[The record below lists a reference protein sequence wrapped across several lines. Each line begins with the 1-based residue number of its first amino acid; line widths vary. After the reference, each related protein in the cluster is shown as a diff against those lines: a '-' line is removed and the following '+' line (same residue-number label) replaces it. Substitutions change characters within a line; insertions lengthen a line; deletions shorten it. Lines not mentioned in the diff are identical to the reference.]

1 NNTVWEA
8 EPCTLC
14 SCLGDIVSCQHK
26 QCHNP
31 ECDFQRGE
39 RLKIAPNRCCPECG
53 TSSGS
58 CLYEGEVV
66 GHNSQWRPE
75 PCTECYCRA
84 GTVHCSNTSC
94 PRTQCSSEEVL
105 QRIPGQCCPD
115 CIRPG
120 RSCTYRG
127 ITYRHSQEWNPLKC
141 AKCICNNGV
150 VRCFVVDCPPLICK
164 QGEVA
169 VVPEGKCCPECVGSS
184 CQVDAQVYPDGAS
197 WRLDT
202 CTYCQCQSGTVTCTQ
217 ERCADDLPCA
227 MGERNHKN
235 APCIVDGER
244 WFSGDLW
251 NVSACEFCMCRRGR
265 MECHSAQCDRIECS
279 SGESLIKRE
288 GRCCPECAGPSGLCY
303 FEDDIY
309 RDGQSWDV
317 DDCSICSCDQGV
329 IDCFISDCPPCPVGT
344 VAILD
349 EGRCC
354 PECVTVQC
362 PPECLS
368 CDEVGC
374 TSCRQHHLLQDGR
387 CMDGCSVGH
396 FQASD
401 LRCLVNHSMFI
412 HVAFLQLAM
421 RLVLLAQLVLSTT
434 VLHVYQVCCS
444 SGASVSINAG
454 QDISTLMGTVLNVI
468 SVVNSA
474 LVRESRTVCPVP
486 TLLTSLKINVAWMS
500 VEIIFTSE
508 RPIVMHVTL
517 RASVVTPTAHIV
529 PVVEGQRCSRMADVY
544 PVALPVSFMHHSGI
558 VKIINIANL

>member
-1 NNTVWEA
+1 MMVKSCKQVTNQIPSL
-8 EPCTLC
+8 PCFL
-14 SCLGDIVSCQHK
+14 LVS
-26 QCHNP
+26 
-31 ECDFQRGE
+31 
-39 RLKIAPNRCCPECG
+39 
-53 TSSGS
+53 
-58 CLYEGEVV
+58 
-66 GHNSQWRPE
+66 NS
-75 PCTECYCRA
+75 
-84 GTVHCSNTSC
+84 
-94 PRTQCSSEEVL
+94 
-105 QRIPGQCCPD
+105 
-115 CIRPG
+115 
-120 RSCTYRG
+120 
-127 ITYRHSQEWNPLKC
+127 
-141 AKCICNNGV
+141 
-150 VRCFVVDCPPLICK
+150 

-184 CQVDAQVYPDGAS
+184 CQVDDQVYPDGAS

-227 MGERNHKN
+227 MGERRITRNGQCCSECVSIE

-279 SGESLIKRE
+279 SGESLIKKKR
-288 GRCCPECAGPSGLCY
+288 RCCPECAGPSGLCY

-368 CDEVGC
+368 CDE
-374 TSCRQHHLLQDGR
+374 
-387 CMDGCSVGH
+387 
-396 FQASD
+396 
-401 LRCLVNHSMFI
+401 
-412 HVAFLQLAM
+412 LAM

-444 SGASVSINAG
+444 SGASVSISVG
-454 QDISTLMGTVLNVI
+454 QDISTLMGTVLNVT

-486 TLLTSLKINVAWMS
+486 TLLTSLKINVVWMS

-517 RASVVTPTAHIV
+517 RASVVTLTAHIV
-529 PVVEGQRCSRMADVY
+529 PVVEGQRCYRTADVF
-544 PVALPVSFMHHSGI
+544 PVALRASFMHHSGI
-558 VKIINIANL
+558 VKIINLQIYKRNMAFGSV